1 MKDEEIHAVVRLL
14 KGEVKRWK
22 VPIITEVARQSRD
35 PFRVLISTVLST
47 RTKDETTAL
56 ASVRLFRLART
67 PQEMLRLNVE
77 EIASAIYPVGFYKTK
92 ARNILAICRDLIDKH
107 HSSVPD
113 NLEDLLALKGVGRK
127 VANLVIT
134 LVYRK
139 KGICVDTHVHR
150 VCNRLGYVQTR
161 TPEQTEMALR
171 RKLPRT
177 YWIIFND
184 LLVTFGQNICRP
196 LSPYCSRCVIRS
208 YCDRIGVVRSR

>member
-14 KGEVKRWK
+14 KREVKRWK
-22 VPIITEVARQSRD
+22 VPIVTEVARQSRD

-47 RTKDETTAL
+47 RTKDDTTAL
-56 ASVRLFRLART
+56 ASERLFKLAGT
-67 PQEMLRLNVE
+67 PQEMLRLSVE
-77 EIASAIYPVGFYKTK
+77 EVADAIYPVGFYKTK

-113 NLEDLLALKGVGRK
+113 NLEDLLALNGVGRK

-134 LVYRK
+134 LGYRK

-161 TPEQTEMALR
+161 TPEQTEMTLR
-171 RKLPRT
+171 RKLPCT

-196 LSPYCSRCVIRS
+196 LSPFCSRCIIRS
-208 YCDRIGVVRSR
+208 HCDRMGVVTSR

>member
-14 KGEVKRWK
+14 KREVKRWK
-22 VPIITEVARQSRD
+22 VPIVTEVARQSRD

-47 RTKDETTAL
+47 RTKDDTTAL
-56 ASVRLFRLART
+56 ASERLFKLAGT
-67 PQEMLRLNVE
+67 PQEMLRLSVE
-77 EIASAIYPVGFYKTK
+77 EVADAIYPVGFYKTK

-113 NLEDLLALKGVGRK
+113 NLEDLLALNGVGRK

-134 LVYRK
+134 LGYRK

-161 TPEQTEMALR
+161 TPEQTEMTLR
-171 RKLPRT
+171 RKLPRS
-177 YWIIFND
+177 YWIVFND
-184 LLVTFGQNICRP
+184 LLVTFGQNVCGP
-196 LSPYCSRCVIRS
+196 LSPRCSSCPVARFCARV
-208 YCDRIGVVRSR
+208 GVGRSR